1 MPFRMGRDEAEVLLV
16 TSRETKRWILPK
28 GNPERKKKSY
38 EVAAAEAFEEAG
50 LKGKASEKP
59 FYTFDSVK
67 RMKSGKMVPCR
78 VRVFS
83 LAVKKE
89 YARWPEKDERERA
102 WMSFAE
108 AANNAGEAGLVLLFL
123 ELAADPD
130 LALEKIKPH
139 LTAGKPKSKGKKP
152 PKGKPKLKVKAKA
165 KAKAKPKLKVK
176 AKTKPKLK
184 VKAKLKVKSKLKPKS
199 KTKTKAK
206 TKAKKGAA

>member
-130 LALEKIKPH
+130 LALEKIKP
-139 LTAGKPKSKGKKP
+139 
-152 PKGKPKLKVKAKA
+152 KLKA
-165 KAKAKPKLKVK
+165 KAKAKPKLKAKAKAKPKLKAKAKAKPKQKAK

-184 VKAKLKVKSKLKPKS
+184 AKLKAKSKQKP
-199 KTKTKAK
+199 KTKTK
-206 TKAKKGAA
+206 KGAA

>member
-130 LALEKIKPH
+130 LALEKIKP
-139 LTAGKPKSKGKKP
+139 
-152 PKGKPKLKVKAKA
+152 KLKA
-165 KAKAKPKLKVK
+165 KAKAKPKLKAKAKAKPKLKAKAKAKPKLKAKAKAKPKLKAK

-184 VKAKLKVKSKLKPKS
+184 AKLKVKSKQKP
-199 KTKTKAK
+199 KTKTK
-206 TKAKKGAA
+206 KGAA